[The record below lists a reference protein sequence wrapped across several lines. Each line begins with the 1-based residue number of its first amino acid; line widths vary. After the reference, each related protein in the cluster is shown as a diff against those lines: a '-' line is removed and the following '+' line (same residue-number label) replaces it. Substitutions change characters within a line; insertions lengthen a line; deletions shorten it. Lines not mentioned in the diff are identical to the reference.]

1 MIVEGNNKLRNVRGL
16 SPTCKVRAIN
26 FIHSLVKI
34 WLIER
39 RPQSTFRAGNLM
51 GRQIFETWEHTPLNP
66 LFELYFD
73 KEKNNCAYAIR
84 QAGIAAGYLLKQV
97 IAADPHRFRFNRG
110 FKNSYT
116 LL

>member
-34 WLIER
+34 WLIDR
-39 RPQSTFRAGNLM
+39 RPNSTFQAGDLM
-51 GRQIFETWEHTPLNP
+51 GRRVFSTWADTPLHP
-66 LFELYFD
+66 LYMLYYGRRQD
-73 KEKNNCAYAIR
+73 NVYATR

-97 IAADPHRFRFNRG
+97 ISADPHRFRFNKG